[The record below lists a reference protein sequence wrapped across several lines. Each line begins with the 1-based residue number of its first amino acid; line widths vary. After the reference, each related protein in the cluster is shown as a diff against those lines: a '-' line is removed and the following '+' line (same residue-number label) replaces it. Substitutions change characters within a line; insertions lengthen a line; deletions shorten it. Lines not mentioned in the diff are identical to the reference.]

1 MRTFLILYF
10 QIDRW
15 YAQNIKHKNIMRR
28 VETKCCD
35 AQLVNILISLE
46 FLIKLAMMKGFIKDV
61 ESESRGKSFSRPRNF
76 LCVRLLSQL
85 LSAFRLYILSQ
96 AERHKS
102 HLRIRLPQFY

>member
-1 MRTFLILYF
+1 
-10 QIDRW
+10 
-15 YAQNIKHKNIMRR
+15 MRR

-35 AQLVNILISLE
+35 AQLVNILIILE

-102 HLRIRLPQFY
+102 HLRIRLPQFYWIALQVGRIIFTYFVYNFTKYYV

>member
-1 MRTFLILYF
+1 
-10 QIDRW
+10 
-15 YAQNIKHKNIMRR
+15 MRR
-28 VETKCCD
+28 VETKHWD

-46 FLIKLAMMKGFIKDV
+46 FFIKLTMMKGFIKDV